1 MNWLTV
7 GVTVLVAVL
16 LILVEHW
23 LPWRKLLGQELP
35 RLAAYVLGVL
45 AMALP
50 LTGLFTASGTVPGAQ
65 AAAALWL
72 VILFCGLATFVAYV
86 ADHTLELRAER
97 RAADRE
103 FAVIR
108 SALRKI
114 EEDVNDQG
122 QDDD

>member
-7 GVTVLVAVL
+7 GVTVLMSVL

-45 AMALP
+45 ALALP
-50 LTGLFTASGTVPGAQ
+50 LTVLFLAVGDLPGAQ

-72 VILFCGLATFVAYV
+72 VILFCGLATILAYTV
-86 ADHTLELRAER
+86 DHTLELRAER
-97 RAADRE
+97 DAADGE

-114 EEDVNDQG
+114 EEDVDDQG
-122 QDDD
+122 QDDN

>member
-1 MNWLTV
+1 MTWLSVGITV
-7 GVTVLVAVL
+7 IVAVL

-23 LPWRKLLGQELP
+23 LPWHKLLGQELP

-45 AMALP
+45 AMGLP
-50 LTGLFTASGTVPGAQ
+50 LTVLFLTVGSVPGGQ

-72 VILFCGLATFVAYV
+72 VILFCGMATFVAYV

-97 RAADRE
+97 DAADGE

-114 EEDVNDQG
+114 EEDVADQG

>member
-7 GVTVLVAVL
+7 GVTVLMSVL

-23 LPWRKLLGQELP
+23 LPWRKLLGRELP

-45 AMALP
+45 ALALP
-50 LTGLFTASGTVPGAQ
+50 LTVLFLAVGDLPGAQ

-72 VILFCGLATFVAYV
+72 VILFCGLATILAYTV
-86 ADHTLELRAER
+86 DHTLELRAER
-97 RAADRE
+97 DAADGE

-114 EEDVNDQG
+114 EEDVDDQG